1 MGIFTNM
8 AMNAIMKTSNPTIDR
23 RQCWNLRPHKEQ
35 CTDCMD
41 ICPKGIFKRPG
52 VVQDFLGCEDCG
64 LCVSVCRSRCIA
76 PSGEQVERNMRP
88 LDKDGDCIWI
98 GCDRSERHNDVIG
111 ECVGSYTWEML
122 AYMAL
127 QKKLVLDLTPCAECD
142 KPHCVEH
149 VRKLAQRL
157 CEFLGEPLFAARI
170 TLAEEPDQAPYHTK
184 EYNRREMMTHYT
196 EGSKHTTLQLLRMVP
211 GLQDEQRDHALDF
224 RLMLNQRTKQLK
236 QGAAQPLQYGFYLPT
251 VTDACYG
258 CGRCER
264 GCRSDA
270 LKIVDGED
278 GFSRVVI
285 TPWKCSECGQCVR
298 SCLDKGIEGMAL
310 RQVTTLGPVS
320 VHKFQKEL
328 CSDCGKPMQPGSPDG
343 ICRVCAARIRMQKR
357 REEMALKA
365 EERKKERE
373 AKEAA
378 EAAEA
383 AEVTE
388 AVEVAEV
395 AAAAEVSELPVL

>member
-1 MGIFTNM
+1 MSIFTNM
-8 AMNAIMKTSNPTIDR
+8 AMNAIMKTSHPTVDR

-41 ICPKGIFKRPG
+41 ICPKHIFQRPG

-76 PSGEQVERNMRP
+76 PSGEQVEHDMRP

-98 GCDRSERHNDVIG
+98 GCDRSARHNDVIG

-149 VRKLAQRL
+149 VRKVAQRL
-157 CEFLGEPLFAARI
+157 AEFLGGPLFSARI
-170 TLAEEPDQAPYHTK
+170 TLAEEPDQAPYHVK
-184 EYNRREMMTHYT
+184 EYTRRQMMEHYT

-236 QGAAQPLQYGFYLPT
+236 QGAEQPLQYGFYLPT

-264 GCRSDA
+264 SCRSEA
-270 LKIVDGED
+270 IKIVDGED
-278 GFSRVVI
+278 GYSRVVV

-298 SCLDKGIEGMAL
+298 SCLDKAIEGMTL
-310 RQVTTLGPVS
+310 RQLTTLGPVS
-320 VHKFQKEL
+320 VHKLTKVL
-328 CSDCGKPMQPGSPDG
+328 CSECGKPMKPNSPDG
-343 ICRVCAARIRMQKR
+343 ICNICAARIRMQKR
-357 REEMALKA
+357 REEMARKA

-373 AKEAA
+373 EKEAA
-378 EAAEA
+378 EAAAKA
-383 AEVTE
+383 AEP
-388 AVEVAEV
+388 AAPAETPQMEQSGKN
-395 AAAAEVSELPVL
+395 AD